1 VGTLVSARGFLE
13 NECSTS
19 RGSFFGVR
27 QFCGSSLAGVGTV
40 QYFFLVS
47 NSRGVST
54 WKYVTAHYSTYSS
67 QLIGRSMENVDK
79 RRSVM

>member
-47 NSRGVST
+47 NSRGVSYLEIRDCALQ
-54 WKYVTAHYSTYSS
+54 YV
-67 QLIGRSMENVDK
+67 QLTTNRKIDGE
-79 RRSVM
+79 RR